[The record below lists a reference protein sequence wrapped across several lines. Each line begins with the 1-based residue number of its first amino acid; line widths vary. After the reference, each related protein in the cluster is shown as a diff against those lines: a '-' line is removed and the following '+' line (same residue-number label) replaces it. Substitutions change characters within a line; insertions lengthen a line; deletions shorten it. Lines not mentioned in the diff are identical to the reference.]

1 MPKNAVFIVLFC
13 SEITQNGEILC
24 PNIRWGANSCP
35 QFAYFKSRFLASTFT
50 EGFHAHIHS
59 GQLQSYPIHSKSK
72 KVCGFYFS
80 VSKNL
85 RKKCVN
91 RDDKIL
97 RQKCVNQS
105 NVIRN
110 ASFENKNVKTNEE
123 VCLFD

>member
-1 MPKNAVFIVLFC
+1 MSMFALFQPQSLPVERKQRTACPLNNPKQEL
-13 SEITQNGEILC
+13 
-24 PNIRWGANSCP
+24 
-35 QFAYFKSRFLASTFT
+35 KSSQRLGGWPSNLDDDDDDDDDDD
-50 EGFHAHIHS
+50 GDDDDDD
-59 GQLQSYPIHSKSK
+59 IHSKSK

-110 ASFENKNVKTNEE
+110 ASFENKNVKTNQE